1 VQEASVNRQST
12 VFIGFDG
19 VIPKLAQGLLYLW
32 QVSATA
38 GASTNRLSNEDHH
51 MKTIT
56 TTLTATLF
64 SLAAAGVSAADV
76 YQGLSGGH
84 PDLSSQPAGIE
95 DGFGVSP
102 TPPGVGSQID
112 RYHGIADGN
121 AELFNVRIQGPS
133 DSGERPNIYGAA
145 EGNPDLSF

>member
-1 VQEASVNRQST
+1 
-12 VFIGFDG
+12 
-19 VIPKLAQGLLYLW
+19 
-32 QVSATA
+32 
-38 GASTNRLSNEDHH
+38 

-76 YQGLSGGH
+76 YQGLSAGH

-95 DGFGVSP
+95 DGFGVSA
-102 TPPGVGSQID
+102 TAPGVGSQID

-121 AELFNVRIQGPS
+121 ADLFNVRLQGPS
-133 DSGERPNIYGAA
+133 DSGERPNIYGGAQ
-145 EGNPDLSF
+145 GNPDLSF